1 MSVGGHGSSI
11 SDAVPLRSRAASG
24 ASSPGRGSPPH
35 SVSAGSGLAHAS
47 SSSGGAHTSGMSV
60 WSVIRAWRGG
70 THKPARP
77 SYRSL
82 SSEDME
88 HDRYGDVGMRRRK
101 QQCVLKCSLV
111 TLTLFG
117 LLSHMDL
124 RNHLSFVD
132 FTSYAVKGARFM
144 SSTSTHPNDAH
155 KSADASLSSAGS
167 SSALSSTRMTL
178 GGQAFARVS
187 SGSVWGGGDGIVYFA
202 VGPDVPKVFKSAASL
217 RHFCSAAPSLR
228 VTLFTD
234 GAGLAAAQ
242 RFTGAGVVDEILN
255 IFGEVRAQ
263 LMCRR
268 PLPTW
273 NASAATSA
281 WFRVMSSSLFLSV
294 HRPWCTLT
302 SLTPLTR
309 ARQSCVRRPAWPA
322 RILPTRS
329 AVTT

>member
-1 MSVGGHGSSI
+1 
-11 SDAVPLRSRAASG
+11 
-24 ASSPGRGSPPH
+24 
-35 SVSAGSGLAHAS
+35 
-47 SSSGGAHTSGMSV
+47 
-60 WSVIRAWRGG
+60 
-70 THKPARP
+70 
-77 SYRSL
+77 
-82 SSEDME
+82 
-88 HDRYGDVGMRRRK
+88 
-101 QQCVLKCSLV
+101 
-111 TLTLFG
+111 
-117 LLSHMDL
+117 
-124 RNHLSFVD
+124 
-132 FTSYAVKGARFM
+132 
-144 SSTSTHPNDAH
+144 
-155 KSADASLSSAGS
+155 
-167 SSALSSTRMTL
+167 MTL